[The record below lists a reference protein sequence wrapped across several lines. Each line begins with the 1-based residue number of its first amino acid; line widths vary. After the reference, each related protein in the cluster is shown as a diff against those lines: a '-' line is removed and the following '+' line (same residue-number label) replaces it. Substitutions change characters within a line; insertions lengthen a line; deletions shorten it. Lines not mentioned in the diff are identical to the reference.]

1 MPRSIR
7 PPVVG
12 HPTACACAN
21 TTDPAGCDNAQ
32 ACYWYQQGCSI
43 GCPTCDSVNG
53 RKQIDLCGN
62 GMNATINKPEH
73 RTVNRAAKAGSDLDV
88 YRHNSWR
95 APGSAGVVD
104 ACGMAGGAPVQS
116 PEWGNYVPTKF
127 AKQGDHGSVTLPEI
141 PTATV
146 WTRGATAEV
155 TWQVTA
161 NHGGGYYFRLC
172 KSDEPLT
179 EACFQRTPVP
189 FAGAT
194 QKLVWAD
201 PAAHPS
207 VTFNGT
213 FVSEGTV
220 PAGSTWALNP
230 IPARCLSGDCHEG
243 KKCAPLPAGQSGT
256 PCDDTPE
263 PAFAPPCDETNAPG
277 LCSGNQGPRQTADG
291 TTVAVVDTLRVPAGI
306 APGKYVLGWRWDCEA
321 TAQIWTNCA
330 DITIV

>member
-1 MPRSIR
+1 
-7 PPVVG
+7 
-12 HPTACACAN
+12 
-21 TTDPAGCDNAQ
+21 
-32 ACYWYQQGCSI
+32 
-43 GCPTCDSVNG
+43 
-53 RKQIDLCGN
+53 
-62 GMNATINKPEH
+62 
-73 RTVNRAAKAGSDLDV
+73 
-88 YRHNSWR
+88 
-95 APGSAGVVD
+95 
-104 ACGMAGGAPVQS
+104 MAGGAPVQS

-127 AKQGDHGSVTLPEI
+127 AKQGDHGSMTLPEI

-189 FAGAT
+189 FAGPT

-201 PAAHPS
+201 PAKHP